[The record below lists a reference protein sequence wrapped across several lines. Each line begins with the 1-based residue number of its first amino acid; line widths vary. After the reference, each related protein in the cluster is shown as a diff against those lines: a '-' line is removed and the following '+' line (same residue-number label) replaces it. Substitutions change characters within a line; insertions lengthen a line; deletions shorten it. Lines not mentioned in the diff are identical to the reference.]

1 MVAEVKIRNIEHTIL
16 INDVRV
22 VKELNND
29 DFNVYDD
36 FTNLVFLDTHYILLV
51 VKFSVLMAQ
60 ILNMFV
66 FMLINL

>member
-1 MVAEVKIRNIEHTIL
+1 MVAEIKFRNIEHTIL

-36 FTNLVFLDTHYILLV
+36 FTNLVFFGYTLY
-51 VKFSVLMAQ
+51 FCW
-60 ILNMFV
+60 
-66 FMLINL
+66 

>member
-36 FTNLVFLDTHYILLV
+36 FTNLVFLDTHYIFV
-51 VKFSVLMAQ
+51 GSE
-60 ILNMFV
+60 ILCVNGTDIEYVCFYA
-66 FMLINL
+66 N